1 MHGNKSYTL
10 NYAACSFINEKIKNN
25 ENYLSLNF
33 TSLFYCPI
41 NKSILGKYKIFLKDN
56 DVLNKD
62 SVQAFVKSNNV
73 KYILVSKLNSIGT
86 SVGLDIMERK
96 LNDKQSKI
104 LNNYLIYKKIV
115 YEDKNSKIYSVN

>member
-1 MHGNKSYTL
+1 M
-10 NYAACSFINEKIKNN
+10 
-25 ENYLSLNF
+25 
-33 TSLFYCPI
+33 FYCPI

>member
-1 MHGNKSYTL
+1 MHGNKSFTL
-10 NYAACSFINEKIKNN
+10 NYAACRFINEKIKNN

-62 SVQAFVKSNNV
+62 SVQTFVKSNNV

-86 SVGLDIMERK
+86 SVGLDITERK
-96 LNDKQSKI
+96 LSDKQSKI
-104 LNNYLIYKKIV
+104 LNNW
-115 YEDKNSKIYSVN
+115 